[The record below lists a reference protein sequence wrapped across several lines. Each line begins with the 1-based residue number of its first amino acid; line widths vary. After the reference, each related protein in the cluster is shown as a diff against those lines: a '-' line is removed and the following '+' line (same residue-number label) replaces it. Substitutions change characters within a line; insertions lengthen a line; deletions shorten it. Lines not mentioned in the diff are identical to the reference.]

1 MAFRV
6 ERISPID
13 LQPRKAVGVSVPFSS
28 KAVFNSTYTT
38 KDALKNN
45 LINFFLTGR
54 GERFLNIN
62 IGTGLRAFLFEQITV
77 DIEEQIKQEIRA
89 SIKEWFP
96 GVVIQNIVVQ
106 DLIDSNSV
114 NIYIGY
120 ILDQTNIQDELV
132 INFQR

>member
-6 ERISPID
+6 ERINPID

>member
-106 DLIDSNSV
+106 DLIDSNAV

-120 ILDQTNIQDELV
+120 ILDQTNIQDQLV

>member
-1 MAFRV
+1 MAVRV
-6 ERISPID
+6 ERINPID

-62 IGTGLRAFLFEQITV
+62 LGTGLRAFLFEQITV

-96 GVVIQNIVVQ
+96 GVLIQNIEVQ

-120 ILDQTNIQDELV
+120 VLDQTNIQDELV

>member
-6 ERISPID
+6 ERINPID

-45 LINFFLTGR
+45 LINFFLTAR

-96 GVVIQNIVVQ
+96 GVLIQNIEVQ

-120 ILDQTNIQDELV
+120 VLDQTNIQDELV

>member
-6 ERISPID
+6 ERINPID

-62 IGTGLRAFLFEQITV
+62 LGTGLRAFLFEQITV

-96 GVVIQNIVVQ
+96 GVVIQNIQVQ

-120 ILDQTNIQDELV
+120 VLDQTNIQDELV